1 MKFTF
6 IIVVVIVGGILAE
19 LLLIMRKKRDIKKS
33 YGESL
38 FDGTSCNTKISNG
51 TRSYNFVGT
60 TRLPLPYT
68 WGSLATKSAYL
79 HLVQVVTWTHTF
91 LPIILSL
98 LYFYFVKESNYGLG
112 WSKCFIFSSSFIF
125 LVIVMDIEGFVGV
138 FYFLGVKAHEEMA
151 RERLR

>member
-68 WGSLATKSAYL
+68 
-79 HLVQVVTWTHTF
+79 
-91 LPIILSL
+91 
-98 LYFYFVKESNYGLG
+98 
-112 WSKCFIFSSSFIF
+112 
-125 LVIVMDIEGFVGV
+125 
-138 FYFLGVKAHEEMA
+138 
-151 RERLR
+151 